1 MFFREGLFVFIFL
14 HDFSFW
20 QILGFHKCALHIQE
34 LCNSIIWYFM
44 DRQTNVNFNSLEYS
58 KWVQCCFKHVFIF
71 NLRQQLYFLN
81 ESKLKW
87 GDDNCSIYD
96 TFDLNYLKA
105 RMSWYIRKNT
115 SYVFCSGHWLQLY
128 ILGYRYSFLQ
138 NTQRLEIQ
146 GTVCCRN
153 IAYSRKCCLSNKRQL
168 CQTFHYYIITLIT
181 LHHLC
186 QIISTFEI
194 YI

>member
-20 QILGFHKCALHIQE
+20 QILRFHKCALHIQE
-34 LCNSIIWYFM
+34 MCNSIIWYFM
-44 DRQTNVNFNSLEYS
+44 DRQANVNVNSLEYS

-105 RMSWYIRKNT
+105 RMSWYIRKKN
-115 SYVFCSGHWLQLY
+115 L
-128 ILGYRYSFLQ
+128 IRFLQ
-138 NTQRLEIQ
+138 WPLASVVYPWIQ
-146 GTVCCRN
+146 VQFPSIHTAFGNPRH
-153 IAYSRKCCLSNKRQL
+153 CLL
-168 CQTFHYYIITLIT
+168 
-181 LHHLC
+181 
-186 QIISTFEI
+186 
-194 YI
+194 